1 MATIDVTHSGPLEAV
16 TIQHGATAMYKIPTD
31 ASESDGTLK
40 WDSTTLVTVHISAGG
55 EEGFGYTYA
64 PAAAG
69 KLIDELLLDVVADR
83 DVFNIE
89 GCWQAMVRAV
99 RNAGQPGIASC
110 AISAVDTALW
120 DLKAKLLGLPLYKL
134 WGAVRDQV
142 PLYGSGGFTSYDD
155 RRLQDQLGGW
165 ASDGFQR
172 VKMKVGR
179 EPADDV
185 RRVALARSAIGEDV
199 ELFVDANGA
208 YERKE
213 ALDLAERFVEQS
225 NVSWFEEPR
234 PSDDLSGLRL
244 LRDRAPAGMQIA
256 AGEYGYTPTYF
267 RRMLEAGAVDC
278 LQADATRCGGFTGLF
293 KVAALSEAFH
303 IPLSAHCAPHLHL
316 HAACCLAPLAHIEYF
331 HDHVRIADMLFDG
344 RQSPFAG
351 SLSPDPSRPGHGL
364 SLKTSDAKK
373 FAI

>member
-1 MATIDVTHSGPLEAV
+1 MATIDVTHSGPVEVA
-16 TIQHGATAMYKIPTD
+16 TIQHGAIAAYKIPTD
-31 ASESDGTLK
+31 APESDGTLK

-89 GCWQAMVRAV
+89 GCWQAMVHAV

-165 ASDGFQR
+165 ASDGFTR

-179 EPADDV
+179 RTG
-185 RRVALARSAIGEDV
+185 RRCSAGRAAR
-199 ELFVDANGA
+199 
-208 YERKE
+208 R
-213 ALDLAERFVEQS
+213 
-225 NVSWFEEPR
+225 
-234 PSDDLSGLRL
+234 
-244 LRDRAPAGMQIA
+244 RDRRRRGVIRRCQWGVRAKAGTGFSRTI
-256 AGEYGYTPTYF
+256 
-267 RRMLEAGAVDC
+267 RRAVEC
-278 LQADATRCGGFTGLF
+278 LL
-293 KVAALSEAFH
+293 V
-303 IPLSAHCAPHLHL
+303 
-316 HAACCLAPLAHIEYF
+316 
-331 HDHVRIADMLFDG
+331 
-344 RQSPFAG
+344 
-351 SLSPDPSRPGHGL
+351 
-364 SLKTSDAKK
+364 
-373 FAI
+373 